1 MYTLSYEDKK
11 FELNEQNLAEFN
23 NDDEKPVSGIEPID
37 IIKLLSEQANLDF
50 EIEYFNRACQ
60 VCFAGKEE
68 KAKYFTF
75 LVYSFYLYTKDG
87 TYVMSNLSKEYEGKS
102 FSKLL
107 NAGIVDDS
115 YCVSVLVC
123 DSCGK
128 YTIEILQ
135 CDI

>member
-1 MYTLSYEDKK
+1 MYIVKYEDKT
-11 FELNEQNLAEFN
+11 FELTEENLAEFN
-23 NDDEKPVSGIEPID
+23 NDEDKPVNGIGAND
-37 IIKLLSEQANLDF
+37 ILELLNQKGDLAF

-75 LVYSFYLYTKDG
+75 LTYSFYLYTKNG
-87 TYVMSNLSKEYEGKS
+87 KYVMSNLSKEYEGTS

-107 NAGIVDDS
+107 KQEIVDES